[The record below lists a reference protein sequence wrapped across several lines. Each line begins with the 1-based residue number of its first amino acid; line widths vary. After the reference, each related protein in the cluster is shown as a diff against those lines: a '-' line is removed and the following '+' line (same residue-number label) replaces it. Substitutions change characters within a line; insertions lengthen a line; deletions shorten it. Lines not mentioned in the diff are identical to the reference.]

1 MTGWRLLAGMLLAAG
16 SAYGAGAEFPTLEQL
31 DCAVADH
38 QRYAEQREARIRAIR
53 EELAGPPP
61 SASPE
66 EQYDIWGRLFDEY
79 ASYRIDSAL
88 HCARMRLEIAR
99 EIGDPHRINE
109 AKLVIANEF
118 IPAGMYKECL
128 SLLASIDRPSL
139 PESNLGHYWLVH
151 NTLYE
156 SMRQYS
162 FMEEEQDEYRAIA
175 NRYKDSLLAAGY
187 ANDYIRAER
196 LHTDRQHEEALQVLL
211 RRYESLPPDSREVG
225 PTAYMISDYYQR
237 LDWRDEEIKW
247 LTVSSVS
254 DMEHAVKEYISLRR
268 LAVLLYEAGDIK
280 RAYAYMIRSLEDA
293 AFCKARLRTI
303 EVNRIL
309 PILNKAYLEK
319 IRRERLVLQLALLV
333 NCGLLAFLAVLLLSR
348 RRQRRKLLAVK
359 EELERTNLRLGET
372 NRLLSETSNV
382 KNTYITKLMMECVSH
397 IDKMDQYRHLLNR
410 KALAGDVKGIFRDLK
425 STLLI
430 DEERKAF
437 YDMFDLTFL
446 QLFPTFIERFN
457 ALFPAGEYAVPALSG
472 EIRLTAEQRI
482 FALIRLGIDDTER
495 IAVLLRYS
503 KSTIYAY
510 RSRTRLKSLDPE
522 TFEAEIMS
530 IPSI

>member
-1 MTGWRLLAGMLLAAG
+1 MGWVLLAGMLLAAG
-16 SAYGAGAEFPTLEQL
+16 STCGAGGFPTLEQL
-31 DCAVADH
+31 DRAVADH

-53 EELAGPPP
+53 EELAVPPP
-61 SASPE
+61 STSLE

-88 HCARMRLEIAR
+88 HCARMQLEIAR
-99 EIGDPHRINE
+99 GIGDLHRINE
-109 AKLVIANEF
+109 AKLIIANEF
-118 IPAGMYKECL
+118 IPAGMYQECL

-139 PESNLGHYWLVH
+139 PESNLAHYWLVH

-162 FMEEEQDEYRAIA
+162 FVEEEQDKYRAIA
-175 NRYKDSLLAAGY
+175 GRYKDSLLVAGY

-225 PTAYMISDYYQR
+225 PTAYMISDYYHR
-237 LDWRDEEIKW
+237 LGWSDEEIKW

-319 IRRERLVLQLALLV
+319 IRRERSVLQLALLV
-333 NCGLLAFLAVLLLSR
+333 NCGLLVFLAVLLLSR
-348 RRQRRKLLAVK
+348 RRQRRSLLAVK
-359 EELERTNLRLGET
+359 EELERTNFRLGET
-372 NRLLSETSNV
+372 NRLLSETSSI
-382 KNTYITKLMMECVSH
+382 KNTYITKLMMECVGY
-397 IDKMDQYRHLLNR
+397 IDKMDQYRHFLNR

-437 YDMFDLTFL
+437 YDMFDRTFL

-457 ALFPAGEYAVPALSG
+457 ALFPAGEYAAPASSSS

-482 FALIRLGIDDTER
+482 FALVRLGIDDTER